1 MIEVHVQSKIRI
13 STTRTQLKDAEK
25 KKKENENTIIEKNA
39 DIHLPIQL
47 SIKDN
52 VIQCFLRDEVKTQG
66 EVKKN
71 GQFI

>member
-52 VIQCFLRDEVKTQG
+52 VIQCFLRDEVKT
-66 EVKKN
+66 
-71 GQFI
+71 